1 MLEGLDDIDWANL
14 EHAYGEASDVP
25 ILIRSLAS
33 IDEEERK
40 NALWELYGNIFHQ
53 GTRYEA
59 TSYAIP
65 FIFELIRH
73 PKVPEKASL
82 IKFTVDLALGYP
94 EAFLPKGPN
103 VDDWAID
110 LDELKDEAEAE
121 NLEDYNIDWLKHVD
135 DFINS
140 YKAVLKEIQTYYNLL
155 DNKDSSIK
163 IMAIFA
169 VAWFREVASDS
180 IPKIRNLIKSEK
192 DEKILANSL
201 ISLSMLDS
209 YLEDKKDEQLIRN
222 FFTEHTS
229 IIVKI
234 AAAIALVNILK
245 EEVDIAPIDYILQQ
259 IPNIVEM
266 NLSAFE
272 FPWND
277 GELLG
282 FISEVI
288 KFCAVQFPEKV
299 VPDLSKVLSKLG
311 GIKALN
317 VIYSLLWIIF
327 PDLPEQDTW
336 TLKQLNNYQK
346 MVLRVLVLNDNLWID
361 ESLEKTDL
369 IALLEEYRLPNNRN
383 DLKKLLQLDL
393 K

>member
-1 MLEGLDDIDWANL
+1 MLEGLDEIDWANL

-33 IDEEERK
+33 MDEEERK
-40 NALWELYGNIFHQ
+40 EALWELYGNIFHQ

-65 FIFELIRH
+65 FIFELIRD
-73 PKVPEKASL
+73 PNVPEKAIL

-103 VDDWAID
+103 VDDWAINPE
-110 LDELKDEAEAE
+110 ELKAEAE
-121 NLEDYNIDWLKHVD
+121 TEGLEDVNIDWLKHVD

-140 YKAVLKEIQTYYNLL
+140 YKAVLKEVQTYYDLL
-155 DNKDSSIK
+155 DNKDPTIK
-163 IMAIFA
+163 TMAIFG
-169 VAWFREVASDS
+169 VAWFREAASDS

-192 DEKILANSL
+192 DDKILANSL

-209 YLEDKKDEQLIRN
+209 YLEDKKDELLIKN
-222 FFTEHTS
+222 FLTEHKS

-245 EEVDIAPIDYILQQ
+245 EEVDITPIDYILQQ
-259 IPNIVEM
+259 IPNIMEM
-266 NLSAFE
+266 NLSPFE

-299 VPDLSKVLSKLG
+299 VPDFSNVLSKLS
-311 GIKALN
+311 GIQALN
-317 VIYSLLWIIF
+317 VIYSLLWIVF
-327 PDLPEQDTW
+327 PDLPEQNIW

-346 MVLRVLVLNDNLWID
+346 MVLRVLVLNNNLWID
-361 ESLEKTDL
+361 ESLETTDL
-369 IALLEEYRLPNNRN
+369 ITLLEEYRLPNNRN